1 MEESAQSQGDNA
13 ASESNDKQEQT
24 PVPNADTKTMDGDT
38 AENQSDGKQSE
49 HAVDTESNAKGD
61 GVRELP
67 DTMDVEQGAKEPPVA
82 TDTDSGKG
90 GGVASVAKSTADPM
104 DVDHEAAAQDKIKQ
118 HWAAQGPGAIALM
131 GKSPDQRAID
141 LSIRTCIGNEQHQK
155 MLYDLARD
163 LQRVEEDRLRFWPKP
178 FYSIALKKA
187 FADGKLDPPGPSAF
201 TSNEHPPVEIQPDHT
216 KKRTHH
222 SDQPS
227 PSKHQKTTQ
236 DSSPEASV
244 YSWEGEAMSDPH
256 IGVEGTPVQRKTT
269 TDTILNSVCLDIH
282 PAWLVILSHQGV
294 KMFAPQPAL
303 NDVIDVDATPKAT
316 SMGYTLETLPVNT
329 NVLNGTRIGSLI
341 NNGLG
346 NKAGVKA
353 PIPHLD
359 NDKMHVLLYH
369 QVSQKYDVCNEQH
382 NDCYRDDIME
392 SII

>member
-13 ASESNDKQEQT
+13 ASESNDKQQQT

-61 GVRELP
+61 GMSEP
-67 DTMDVEQGAKEPPVA
+67 ADTMDVEQGAKEPPVA
-82 TDTDSGKG
+82 TDSGKG

-104 DVDHEAAAQDKIKQ
+104 DVDHEAAAHDKIKQ
-118 HWAAQGPGAIALM
+118 HWAAQGPAAIALM
-131 GKSPDQRAID
+131 GESPDQ
-141 LSIRTCIGNEQHQK
+141 
-155 MLYDLARD
+155 
-163 LQRVEEDRLRFWPKP
+163 P
-178 FYSIALKKA
+178 

-201 TSNEHPPVEIQPDHT
+201 TSNEHPPGGIQPDHT

-269 TDTILNSVCLDIH
+269 TDTILDSVCLDIH

-369 QVSQKYDVCNEQH
+369 QVSQKYDVGNDQH

>member
-1 MEESAQSQGDNA
+1 MEESAQSQDDNA

-38 AENQSDGKQSE
+38 AENQSDGEQSE

-61 GVRELP
+61 GVSEPP
-67 DTMDVEQGAKEPPVA
+67 DTMDVEQGEKEPPVA
-82 TDTDSGKG
+82 TESGKG
-90 GGVASVAKSTADPM
+90 GGEATIAKPTADPM
-104 DVDHEAAAQDKIKQ
+104 DVDHEAA
-118 HWAAQGPGAIALM
+118 H
-131 GKSPDQRAID
+131 SPDQ
-141 LSIRTCIGNEQHQK
+141 
-155 MLYDLARD
+155 
-163 LQRVEEDRLRFWPKP
+163 P
-178 FYSIALKKA
+178 
-187 FADGKLDPPGPSAF
+187 FADGTLDPPGPSAF
-201 TSNEHPPVEIQPDHT
+201 TSNEHPPGGIQPDHT

-269 TDTILNSVCLDIH
+269 TDTILDSVCLDIH

-303 NDVIDVDATPKAT
+303 NDVIDVDATTPEAT

-369 QVSQKYDVCNEQH
+369 QVSQKYDV
-382 NDCYRDDIME
+382 
-392 SII
+392 